1 MERIILGLP
10 EMAITKVVSMS
21 PCVVEVRRTGE
32 DRCPHCGGTELR
44 IKDSFWREIKSYRV
58 AVNPVRLR
66 IRCHKFRCE
75 HCGRYFNT
83 RLPGVRPWSR
93 ATELLKKSV
102 FLEYNKGIS
111 NKDIAELQGVSVA
124 TAERFYHQMILLEDS
139 QFQNRLCP
147 RFLGIDEHRFTRRAG
162 FATTFCDLGK
172 NKVFDIALGK
182 SVATL
187 HAFLC
192 SLEGR
197 DRVRVVCIDMNS
209 AYRNIVRQ
217 YFPKALIVS
226 DRFHVIRLINQ
237 HVTSL
242 CKLLDEEYFSG
253 RNLRQLRL
261 ILMRRESLSEAQEQK
276 LRESFSRN
284 PALQAVYEF
293 GQELCELLRIRRQ
306 NKEQCRE
313 LVARLLAYIDELC
326 RSPFKP
332 MSSLG
337 RTLDSWK
344 EEIARM
350 FRFSKNNGI
359 TEGFHRKMK
368 LIQRRAYGFR
378 NFENYRLRVRVLC
391 G

>member
-10 EMAITKVVSMS
+10 DMAISKVVSLS
-21 PCVVEVRRTGE
+21 PCILEVRWEGE
-32 DRCPHCGGTELR
+32 NCCPHCGGKELR
-44 IKDSFWREIKSYRV
+44 TKDSFWREIKSYRI
-58 AVNPVRLR
+58 AVNPIRMR

-75 HCGRYFNT
+75 RCGRYFNT
-83 RLPGVRPWSR
+83 RLPGIRPWNR
-93 ATELLKKSV
+93 ATELLKKNV

-111 NKDIAELQGVSVA
+111 NKDIAALQGISVA
-124 TAERFYHQMILLEDS
+124 TAERFYHQMILHENS
-139 QFQNRLCP
+139 QFQNRQCP
-147 RFLGIDEHRFTRRAG
+147 RFLGIDEHRFTRRKG

-172 NKVFDIALGK
+172 NKVFDLALGK
-182 SVATL
+182 SASAL
-187 HAFLC
+187 DSFLC
-192 SLEGR
+192 SLKGR

-217 YFPKALIVS
+217 YFPKAMIVS

-237 HVTSL
+237 HVTTL

-253 RNLRQLRL
+253 RHLHQLRL
-261 ILMRRESLSEAQEQK
+261 MLMRREWLSEPQK
-276 LRESFSRN
+276 QHLQDTFSRN

-293 GQELCELLRIRRQ
+293 CQDLCELLRLRRQ
-306 NKEQCRE
+306 NKAQCRK
-313 LVARLLAYIDELC
+313 LISRLLACIDELC

-337 RTLDSWK
+337 RTLNSWK

-350 FRFSKNNGI
+350 FRFTKNNGI

>member
-10 EMAITKVVSMS
+10 DMAITKVESLA
-21 PCVVEVRRTGE
+21 PCVLQVQWKGE

-44 IKDSFWREIKSYRV
+44 TKDSFWREIKSYRV
-58 AVNPVRLR
+58 AVNPVTLK

-83 RLPGVRPWSR
+83 RLPGIRPWNR
-93 ATELLKKSV
+93 ATELLKKNV
-102 FLEYNKGIS
+102 FLEYNKGVS
-111 NKDIAELQGVSVA
+111 NKDIAELQGISVA

-139 QFQNRLCP
+139 QLQNRLCP
-147 RFLGIDEHRFTRRAG
+147 RFLGIDEHRFTRRKG

-172 NKVFDIALGK
+172 NKIFDIALGK
-182 SVATL
+182 SAASL
-187 HAFLC
+187 HSFLC

-197 DRVRVVCIDMNS
+197 NRVRVVCIDMNS

-237 HVTSL
+237 HVTAL
-242 CKLLDEEYFSG
+242 CKLLEEEYFNG

-261 ILMRRESLSEAQEQK
+261 MLMRQECLSEAQEQH
-276 LRESFSRN
+276 LQELFLRN
-284 PALQAVYEF
+284 PALQGLYEF
-293 GQELCELLRIRRQ
+293 AQDLCGLLRIRRQ
-306 NKEQCRE
+306 NNEQCRS
-313 LVARLLAYIDELC
+313 LVSRLLSCIDQLC
-326 RSPFKP
+326 QSPFKA